1 MSEKKI
7 PEIRFHGFEGEW
19 EEKTISDLA
28 IIIGGGTPSTSNPDY
43 WNGGINWF
51 VPTELGDDIYV
62 SKSAKQ
68 ISKRGIENSSAKL
81 LPAYQTIL
89 FTSRASIGKMAILK
103 KPGATNQGFQSLV
116 IKDGVDVYFVFSLG
130 EKIKKK
136 AEIIASGSTFLE
148 ISGKSLGNVFI
159 YVSEFEE
166 EQKRIGSLFSAL
178 DRLIDRQR
186 RKLEKLQTFKQ
197 AMLEKM
203 FPKEGSLVP
212 EIRFRG
218 FTDPWEQRKL
228 GDVVSLRGRI
238 GFRGYKETDLVSKG
252 QGAITFSPSDID
264 EMGNVSNDNNK
275 YLSWEKYDES
285 PEIQVQVGDI
295 LFTKTASIGKI
306 GYVRELKEKATIN
319 PQFAL
324 LTPNE
329 NSNGYFTFL
338 AVRSDDFMK
347 QVRGITGGSSVP
359 TMSQEKLKELI
370 FMSPSI
376 KEQKCIGLFIEN
388 IDNLIILHLRKLE
401 KLQAIKRS
409 LLQKMFV

>member
-1 MSEKKI
+1 TLN
-7 PEIRFHGFEGEW
+7 F
-19 EEKTISDLA
+19 
-28 IIIGGGTPSTSNPDY
+28 PSFP
-43 WNGGINWF
+43 
-51 VPTELGDDIYV
+51 
-62 SKSAKQ
+62 
-68 ISKRGIENSSAKL
+68 
-81 LPAYQTIL
+81 
-89 FTSRASIGKMAILK
+89 
-103 KPGATNQGFQSLV
+103 
-116 IKDGVDVYFVFSLG
+116 
-130 EKIKKK
+130 
-136 AEIIASGSTFLE
+136 
-148 ISGKSLGNVFI
+148 
-159 YVSEFEE
+159 
-166 EQKRIGSLFSAL
+166 EQKRIGSLFSVI

-186 RKLEKLQTFKQ
+186 NKLEKLQTFKQ